1 MSVATLFETAMIVL
15 ILTNLALMVI
25 SRLGVLIRLMALQ
38 GALLALAPLFPLHQV
53 STHAVALCLAV
64 LGIKAVAFPILLTRT
79 LQKIEADTRI
89 EPYLGVNLSA
99 VAGIGGLLF
108 ALWLEVR
115 LPLPPG
121 LFAPLVFPAALTTIF
136 TGLILVVSRKKA
148 LTQVIG
154 YLAAENGIFLFGAPL
169 AGQGSVWL
177 ELSILLDVFV
187 GVFVMGIAIHH
198 INKTFESIDVGRFC
212 TLRD

>member
-1 MSVATLFETAMIVL
+1 MTVAALFEPLMIAL
-15 ILTNLALMVI
+15 ILTNLALLVT
-25 SRLGVLIRLMALQ
+25 SRTGVLIRLMALQ
-38 GALLALAPLFPLHQV
+38 GAILAFAPLFPPAGV
-53 STHAVALCLAV
+53 PTHLALLCLAV
-64 LGIKAVAFPILLTRT
+64 FAIKAVAFPRLLSRT
-79 LQKIEADTRI
+79 LRRIDADSRI
-89 EPYLGVNLSA
+89 EPYLGEGLSA
-99 VAGIGGLLF
+99 AAGIGGLLF
-108 ALWLEVR
+108 SLWLEGR
-115 LPLPPG
+115 LPVPPG
-121 LFAPLVFPAALTTIF
+121 LFAPLLFPAALTTIF
-136 TGLILVVSRKKA
+136 TGLILVVTRKNA

-169 AGQGSVWL
+169 SRQGSAWL